1 MSAALRS
8 LIDSWISAVPPRV
21 RLTVGWGSLVV
32 LGLVPVVVR
41 GRQVLEVGVEV
52 HTVGDVP
59 VLVLSNLS
67 DEDWSE
73 LALHV
78 DARYLASRA
87 HLPAGL
93 AWRLTPDALLDSN
106 AWLLGRIDPYYAGL
120 DPNGETGSAP
130 ANYRPTHLVFTV
142 GSGAARRTAHL
153 EVPPSAPAP

>member
-1 MSAALRS
+1 MSVALRS
-8 LIDSWISAVPPRV
+8 MVDGWVNTVPPRV
-21 RLTVGWGSLVV
+21 RLTVGWGSLAV
-32 LGLVPVVVR
+32 LGLMPVVVR
-41 GRQVLEVGVEV
+41 GRQVLDVGVEM
-52 HTVGDVP
+52 HAVGDVP
-59 VLVLSNLS
+59 VLVLSNHS

-73 LALHV
+73 LTLQA

-120 DPNGETGSAP
+120 DPSGETGSAP
-130 ANYRPTHLVFTV
+130 SNYRPVHLVFTV
-142 GSGAARRTAHL
+142 GSGTARRTAHL